1 MCSKSYYESTKR
13 KDAGRCIAM
22 ERQRIEPGG
31 ICRKNELNLQT
42 FRYWISKLR
51 KDEDD
56 APAFIALDGFAPT
69 QISLN
74 YPNGVELILPAQTS
88 VSVLKGLIHF
98 DNRCSR

>member
-1 MCSKSYYESTKR
+1 MKVQ
-13 KDAGRCIAM
+13 KDKMQAVVSRWRDSGLSQA
-22 ERQRIEPGG
+22 EYA
-31 ICRKNELNLQT
+31 RKNELNLQT

-74 YPNGVELILPAQTS
+74 YPNGVELILPTQTP
-88 VSVLKGLIHF
+88 VKVLKGLIHF
-98 DNRCSR
+98 DPRCSR